1 MKSLAPQ
8 TASSRCMSRRMRGV
22 GLIELMVS
30 IAIGLLIVGALSSV
44 FLSTAR
50 TSRTQDASAQLDDN
64 GRFALESIARVVRL
78 AGYRNW
84 GGPQSN
90 PPGYDGTGD
99 PSIDGADGA
108 DADVGFSD
116 TLAIRFHGSGPVAG
130 LTDGTITDCTGVP
143 VAEGA
148 TLADRRVNT
157 FTVARVNNALRLMC
171 DPGTGP
177 VALAS
182 DIESFQL
189 LYGLDLAGSDRVPD
203 RWASAA
209 QVAGQ
214 WEQVVA
220 VRISIL
226 MSAAPSTRGPLLDDN
241 TYRLFGPDYTDGSDL
256 GVTIDASSRD
266 ADYRA
271 RLRKV
276 YSTTVFLRNRTFASE
291 V

>member
-1 MKSLAPQ
+1 
-8 TASSRCMSRRMRGV
+8 MRGV

-44 FLSTAR
+44 FLSTTR
-50 TSRTQDASAQLDDN
+50 TSRTQDASAQLDDS

-90 PPGYDGTGD
+90 PPGYTGTGD
-99 PSIDGADGA
+99 PSLNGVDGN

-116 TLAIRFHGSGPVAG
+116 VLAIRFHGSGPVAG
-130 LTDGTITDCTGVP
+130 LADGTITDCTGVP

-148 TLADRRVNT
+148 TLADRRTNT
-157 FTVARVNNALRLMC
+157 FSVARVNNALRLMC
-171 DPGTGP
+171 DPGTGA

-189 LYGLDLAGSDRVPD
+189 LYGLDLVGSDRVPD

-226 MSAAPSTRGPLLDDN
+226 MSAAANTRGAIVDDN
-241 TYRLFGPDYTDGSDL
+241 TYQLFGPDYADGSDL
-256 GVTIDASSRD
+256 GVTIDASGRD
-266 ADYRA
+266 ADYRG